1 MRCKYVGHKERAME
15 EEERMVEVSQVVGI
29 EVSVDL
35 PVLLLV
41 LGGLKGGR
49 SGPQN
54 VEQDEG
60 KHRENQEDHDRDGR
74 THQLRSGGKGNLR
87 LGE

>member
-60 KHRENQEDHDRDGR
+60 KHRENQEDTIEMAEH
-74 THQLRSGGKGNLR
+74 TNSGVEAK
-87 LGE
+87 EI